1 VKLNPEEKLKEYLR
15 RKYMMS
21 KTHNDRITENADW
34 KDGMDVFRLK
44 VTGEL
49 IEINEKLDY
58 IMKVLNEQ
66 NKK

>member
-1 VKLNPEEKLKEYLR
+1 
-15 RKYMMS
+15 MMS